1 MLAYHFTGETLSDGR
16 PLPAI
21 GEWLVH
27 EGPIIPCESGLHGS
41 VHPYDA
47 LQYRLGHML
56 HHVEIDGEIVE
67 HGGDK
72 IAGRRRRILATID
85 ATQLLSEFA
94 RRRAAGVLHLFD
106 APDVVR
112 TYLTTGRDDLMDAAD
127 RASTAAYL
135 KPRYLTDEELL
146 ALSGKDDAARKNER
160 AAWCAAISALYAC
173 RKPAW
178 QWATMA
184 TECAARALAEEF
196 RNTAPPSLNNR
207 QSIVHAHY
215 ESVIADARA
224 EFARLVD
231 AAFAAAQMPSGAGDS
246 VVGADHLTVVDI

>member
-1 MLAYHFTGETLSDGR
+1 MLAYHFTGERLRDGR

-94 RRRAAGVLHLFD
+94 RRRAASVLHLFD

-135 KPRYLTDEELL
+135 KPRY
-146 ALSGKDDAARKNER
+146 NER